1 MPTNIHLYY
10 LLNAS
15 ETILYVLHQ
24 SFFNVFGIKI
34 LGVMSQ
40 LCYDISFGINDVHI
54 MDVAQTCV
62 SYSCLNE
69 IN

>member
-1 MPTNIHLYY
+1 
-10 LLNAS
+10 
-15 ETILYVLHQ
+15 
-24 SFFNVFGIKI
+24 
-34 LGVMSQ
+34 MSQ

>member
-1 MPTNIHLYY
+1 MPINLHTT

-15 ETILYVLHQ
+15 ETMYVLHQ